1 MNQNILI
8 LTAALLG
15 FVHTVFGPDYYI
27 PFIAISKAKN
37 WTFTKTLVITVL
49 CGIGH
54 ILGSIALGLIGV
66 FSGIVIANLKLIE
79 SFRGTVAA
87 YLLILFGLFYTIYG
101 LRKAYRN
108 KPHKHLHLHE
118 DGTIHE
124 RVHVHKKELTHI
136 HENIKKNP
144 VSPWVLFIIFVF
156 GPCEAL
162 IPLLM
167 FPAAQNNYG
176 LLLTVTIVFALT
188 TIATMILM
196 VAFGLVGL
204 KIVQFN
210 RVERYSHA
218 LAGILIL
225 ICGIAVRFF
234 GI

>member
-156 GPCEAL
+156 GPCEVL
-162 IPLLM
+162 IPFFM
-167 FPAAQNNYG
+167 FEAAKHSYG
-176 LLLTVTIVFALT
+176 GAVVVSLVFGVV
-188 TIATMILM
+188 TIATMLG
-196 VAFGLVGL
+196 VVFLGVNGVSFVKLNKL
-204 KIVQFN
+204 
-210 RVERYSHA
+210 ERYSHA
-218 LAGILIL
+218 IGGAMIL
-225 ICGIAVRFF
+225 ICGLLIML
-234 GI
+234 GL